1 MSTEANREAI
11 RRAFVAWQDE
21 CAPIAD
27 VFAPEMTWRIE
38 GRSVVAGDYANRQEF
53 IDRVLAPF
61 GARFAEGERFRPV
74 RIRATCADWDTVI
87 VRWDGHGVAND
98 GIAYDN
104 SYSWFMTL
112 RDGLVVD
119 GTASSRSI
127 AFDELWRRCASGG
140 DARLRQESRKP
151 GARAPA

>member
-1 MSTEANREAI
+1 MSTESNRKTI
-11 RRAFVAWQDE
+11 RRAFVAWRDGG
-21 CAPIAD
+21 APVTD

-74 RIRATCADWDTVI
+74 RIHALCADGDTVI

-98 GIAYDN
+98 GIPYDN
-104 SYSWFMTL
+104 SYAWFMTL

-119 GTASSRSI
+119 GTAYFDSI
-127 AFDELWRRCASGG
+127 AFDELWRRC
-140 DARLRQESRKP
+140 DA
-151 GARAPA
+151 AVT

>member
-1 MSTEANREAI
+1 MSTESHRKTI
-11 RRAFVAWQDE
+11 RRAFVAWRDE
-21 CAPIAD
+21 GAPVTD

-74 RIRATCADWDTVI
+74 RIHALCADGDTVI

-98 GIAYDN
+98 GIPYDN
-104 SYSWFMTL
+104 SYAWFMTL

-119 GTASSRSI
+119 GTAYFDSI
-127 AFDELWRRCASGG
+127 AFDELWRRC
-140 DARLRQESRKP
+140 DA
-151 GARAPA
+151 AVT

>member
-1 MSTEANREAI
+1 MSTESNRKTI
-11 RRAFVAWQDE
+11 RRAFVAWRDE
-21 CAPIAD
+21 GAPVTD

-61 GARFAEGERFRPV
+61 GARFAEGERFGPV
-74 RIRATCADWDTVI
+74 RIHALCADGDTVI
-87 VRWDGHGVAND
+87 VRWDDHGVAND

-104 SYSWFMTL
+104 SYAWFMTL

-119 GTASSRSI
+119 GTAYFDSI
-127 AFDELWRRCASGG
+127 AFDEL
-140 DARLRQESRKP
+140 
-151 GARAPA
+151 

>member
-1 MSTEANREAI
+1 MSTESNRKTI
-11 RRAFVAWQDE
+11 RRAFVAWRDE
-21 CAPIAD
+21 GAPVTD

-74 RIRATCADWDTVI
+74 RIHALCADGDTVI

-98 GIAYDN
+98 GIPYDN
-104 SYSWFMTL
+104 SYAWFMTL

-119 GTASSRSI
+119 GTAYFDSI
-127 AFDELWRRCASGG
+127 AFDELWRRC
-140 DARLRQESRKP
+140 DA
-151 GARAPA
+151 AVT

>member
-1 MSTEANREAI
+1 MSTESHRKTI
-11 RRAFVAWQDE
+11 RRAFVAWRDE
-21 CAPIAD
+21 GAPVTD

-74 RIRATCADWDTVI
+74 RIHALCADGDTVI

-104 SYSWFMTL
+104 SYAWFMTL

-119 GTASSRSI
+119 GTAYFDSI
-127 AFDELWRRCASGG
+127 AFDELWRRC
-140 DARLRQESRKP
+140 DA
-151 GARAPA
+151 AVT

>member
-1 MSTEANREAI
+1 MSTESNRKTI
-11 RRAFVAWQDE
+11 RRAFVAWRDE
-21 CAPIAD
+21 GAPVTD

-53 IDRVLAPF
+53 IDWVLAPF

-74 RIRATCADWDTVI
+74 RIHALCADGNTVI

-98 GIAYDN
+98 GTYDN
-104 SYSWFMTL
+104 SYAWFMTL

-119 GTASSRSI
+119 GTAYFDSI
-127 AFDELWRRCASGG
+127 AFDELWRRC
-140 DARLRQESRKP
+140 DA
-151 GARAPA
+151 AVT